1 MLFENSGH
9 ASCLMRRETGAT
21 IYKAV
26 VFEKGI
32 NAQTRS
38 R

>member
-21 IYKAV
+21 MYKAAA
-26 VFEKGI
+26 FEKGI
-32 NAQTRS
+32 TVQTRS